1 MQLKDYPAD
10 ESLQTKLDWLE
21 LTCLADEFYF
31 YRFSDFSGML
41 DTLEQYD
48 SSNVTEEDAG
58 VESELDLLL
67 SEIARRQNCLG
78 SSYPFEIEGD
88 IGLKLKHDDLES
100 TTASQMTYLY
110 CLIFSHVSKSRIF
123 VGLPERA
130 SNADRDLMQ
139 VASTIAMSGFI
150 GNAHS
155 VSFGFPRPDGSAFY
169 DALDRTLQR
178 LGEGRLKPKSNVN
191 TALVNNDATK
201 DGGIDVIAWE
211 DTPHDLLPGGRQIIF
226 SQVASGLNW
235 REKAVKT
242 DIERIQNH
250 WMERRIARIH
260 DAMCMPFDLEL
271 KEGITIEDQAE
282 LIGDEFGYLL
292 YRLRLPKY
300 FDDGLTGVASNPN
313 LLVERTE
320 DVGLISNYV
329 CTIRGQLAA

>member
-21 LTCLADEFYF
+21 LKCLADEFYF

-48 SSNVTEEDAG
+48 SPDVSEEDAG
-58 VESELDLLL
+58 LENELDLLIQ
-67 SEIARRQNCLG
+67 EIAKRERSLG
-78 SSYPFEIEGD
+78 SSYPFKLEND
-88 IGLKLKHDDLES
+88 TGLTLKEDDLQS
-100 TTASQMTYLY
+100 LSASQMTYLY

-123 VGLPERA
+123 VGLQDKP
-130 SNADRDLMQ
+130 SNADRDIMQ
-139 VASTIAMSGFI
+139 IASTIAMSGFI

-155 VSFGFPRPDGSAFY
+155 VSFGFPRPDGSNFY
-169 DALDRTLQR
+169 DALERTLER
-178 LGEGRLKPKSNVN
+178 IGEGRLKPKANVN

-201 DGGIDVIAWE
+201 DGGIDVIAWT
-211 DTPHDLLPGGRQIIF
+211 DTPHDLLPGGKKIFF

-235 REKAVKT
+235 RGKAVKP
-242 DIERIQNH
+242 DIDRIQNH

-271 KEGITIEDQAE
+271 KEGITLEDQAE
-282 LIGDEFGYLL
+282 LITDEFGYLL

-300 FDDGLTGVASNPN
+300 FADGLDGIDKNPS
-313 LLVERTE
+313 LLVQRIT
-320 DVGLISNYV
+320 DVGRISQYV
-329 CTIRGQLAA
+329 LAIRERLAA